1 MPSEPEPSQEKIT
14 IMASDDEWEEIPF
27 EEWVMTED
35 ERKELEIQ
43 TRMYREGA
51 RAVREEVEWLEK
63 HNFPIWIWHEEKVVD
78 ARTLPDEVRAK
89 DKNREYD
96 LFRPAILRRRK
107 PRKTDA

>member
-1 MPSEPEPSQEKIT
+1 MGSS
-14 IMASDDEWEEIPF
+14 DEWEEMPF
-27 EEWVMTED
+27 EEWVMTQG
-35 ERKELEIQ
+35 EREELEIQ

-89 DKNREYD
+89 HKNREFD
-96 LFRPAILRRRK
+96 LFRPAMLLR
-107 PRKTDA
+107 PKTRESDVGSSQA